1 MKRVIVIGA
10 GIGGLAAAVRLT
22 AQGAQVTVLE
32 QSADVGGKLGRIEAD
47 GHFFDTGP
55 SLLTMP
61 FALEETFAA
70 AGARL
75 ADHLDLLPVSPLCRY
90 RWADGTELDTHVDVQ
105 ATAQAF
111 DAVEP
116 GAGEAWGRLIEQGRR
131 TWDVSYPIF
140 LSEPF
145 GSPLDLARRS
155 GRPID
160 PRDILAHTTL
170 QRMAEGMFTDPRLRQ
185 LLERYATYAGADPA
199 RAPGTLAVIAY
210 AESAFGAWHPRGGMH
225 GIATALADL
234 VRERG
239 GEIRLRTAA
248 ARIEVTGG
256 RARAVRTEDG
266 EELPADAVIVNADAS
281 TLYDRLLPDR
291 RQRGRIDAAP
301 ASLSGFALML
311 GIRGRTPGLAHHNIW
326 FPRDYRAEFADIFE
340 THCPPYDPT
349 IYLCNPAATDPT
361 CAPDG
366 DESWFVLIN
375 APLDGP
381 CAWDREADRYQERVL
396 DRLDALGLDCRSRLR
411 TAFRR
416 TPADLARETGA
427 PGGAIYGTASM
438 GPRAAFLR
446 PRNRSPVARGVYL
459 ASGSAHPGGGVP
471 LVLLSGKIAADL
483 AAADLDLAP
492 VA

>member
-1 MKRVIVIGA
+1 MKRVVVIGA
-10 GIGGLAAAVRLT
+10 GIGGLAAAVRL
-22 AQGAQVTVLE
+22 AARGAHVTVLE
-32 QSADVGGKLGRIEAD
+32 QGDDVGGKLGRVDAD
-47 GHFFDTGP
+47 GHVFDTGP

-61 FALEETFAA
+61 FALEETFTA

-75 ADHLDLLPVSPLCRY
+75 DEHLDLLPVAPLCRY
-90 RWADGTELDTHVDVQ
+90 RWPDGTELDTHVDAE
-105 ATAQAF
+105 ATARALE
-111 DAVEP
+111 AIEP
-116 GAGEAWGRLIEQGRR
+116 EAGEAWKSLLEQGRR
-131 TWDVSYPIF
+131 TWEVSYPIF

-170 QRMAEGMFTDPRLRQ
+170 QRMARNTFADPRLRQ

-225 GIATALADL
+225 GIATALADVL
-234 VRERG
+234 RAHG
-239 GEIRLRTAA
+239 GEVRLQTSAT
-248 ARIEVTGG
+248 RIETSAGA
-256 RARAVRTEDG
+256 ARAVECADG
-266 EELPADAVIVNADAS
+266 EVLPADAVIVNADAA
-281 TLYDRLLPDR
+281 TLYESLLPHTGQR
-291 RQRGRIDAAP
+291 RRIASAP
-301 ASLSGFALML
+301 SSLSGFALML
-311 GIRGRTPGLAHHNIW
+311 GVRGRTPGLAHHNIW

-340 THCPPYDPT
+340 STCPPGDPT
-349 IYLCNPAATDPT
+349 IYLCNPAVTDPS

-366 DESWFVLIN
+366 DESWFVLVN

-381 CAWDREADRYQERVL
+381 CDWDAEADRYQQRVI
-396 DRLDALGLDCRSRLR
+396 DHLDALGLDCSARLR
-411 TAFRR
+411 TVFRR
-416 TPADLARETGA
+416 SPADLARETGA

-446 PRNRSPVARGVYL
+446 PRNRSPVVRGVYL

-471 LVLLSGKIAADL
+471 LVLLSGRIAAALAAEDL
-483 AAADLDLAP
+483 ALGDA
-492 VA
+492 V